1 MTTRSPI
8 EQMVDRACGISP
20 AEIERMKKEAAELA
34 DAQTA
39 ALLALE
45 KSARAWWRQRRPV
58 DWTRRKHLANPTV
71 NCNGKDEIRLAEM
84 VANWIK
90 LGG

>member
-1 MTTRSPI
+1 MTHRSPI
-8 EQMVDRACGISP
+8 AVMVDRACGISP
-20 AEIERMKKEAAELA
+20 EAIERMKKEAAELA

-45 KSARAWWRQRRPV
+45 KSARLWWHQRRPV
-58 DWTRRKHLANPTV
+58 GWTRRKHLANPTV

>member
-1 MTTRSPI
+1 MTARSPI

-45 KSARAWWRQRRPV
+45 KSAQVLVPAAPEFSN
-58 DWTRRKHLANPTV
+58 LEA
-71 NCNGKDEIRLAEM
+71 
-84 VANWIK
+84 
-90 LGG
+90 

>member
-1 MTTRSPI
+1 MTHRSPI
-8 EQMVDRACGISP
+8 AVMVDRACGISP
-20 AEIERMKKEAAELA
+20 EEIQRMQKEATELA

-39 ALLALE
+39 ALLSVE
-45 KSARAWWRQRRPV
+45 KAARAWWRQRRPV
-58 DWTRRKHLANPTV
+58 GWTRRKHLANPTI
-71 NCNGKDEIRLAEM
+71 NCNGKAETQLAQM

>member
-1 MTTRSPI
+1 MTRRSPI
-8 EQMVDRACGISP
+8 EALVNQACGISP
-20 AEIERMKKEAAELA
+20 AEIKRMKKEATELA

-45 KSARAWWRQRRPV
+45 KSARAWWLQRRPV
-58 DWTRRKHLANPTV
+58 GWTRRKHLANPAI

>member
-1 MTTRSPI
+1 MTARSPI

-20 AEIERMKKEAAELA
+20 EAIQLMQKEATELA

-58 DWTRRKHLANPTV
+58 GWKNAS
-71 NCNGKDEIRLAEM
+71 I
-84 VANWIK
+84 
-90 LGG
+90 